1 MRDPR
6 PDGAGPSV
14 EKATVPGM
22 TLALRQLDDA
32 DLDQLFEWER
42 DPRAVAMAAF
52 TRADPSDRAAFDD
65 HHQRIRDDVDCLLLA
80 IDHDG
85 AFVGT
90 IGSFTMDGEREVT
103 YWIDRLDGAKV
114 SARWRSKRSWGSRGR
129 ARSSPASPSTTS
141 ARRRCSPVWARAC
154 GRRDRL
160 RRRRETRGRR
170 AHLLPCVAPCTS
182 RKRIAD
188 RVARSPS
195 ISCYGR
201 RGCRTRSPRD
211 RARPPRVAR
220 LGRCR
225 LGGRPSPAAAR
236 PRRAG
241 HAAGSLDVPGSSLS

>member
-1 MRDPR
+1 MPVRDPR
-6 PDGAGPSV
+6 PDGAGPSA

-103 YWIDRLDGAKV
+103 YWIDP
-114 SARWRSKRSWGSRGR
+114 SRWGKGLGTL
-129 ARSSPASPSTTS
+129 ALEAFL
-141 ARRRCSPVWARAC
+141 
-154 GRRDRL
+154 GI
-160 RRRRETRGRR
+160 EGTRPLF
-170 AHLLPCVAPCTS
+170 A
-182 RKRIAD
+182 
-188 RVARSPS
+188 RVAEHNIGS
-195 ISCYGR
+195 
-201 RGCRTRSPRD
+201 TKMLT
-211 RARPPRVAR
+211 R
-220 LGRCR
+220 LGFAHVGAETAYADGVRHEVVEHIYC
-225 LGGRPSPAAAR
+225 LA
-236 PRRAG
+236 
-241 HAAGSLDVPGSSLS
+241 